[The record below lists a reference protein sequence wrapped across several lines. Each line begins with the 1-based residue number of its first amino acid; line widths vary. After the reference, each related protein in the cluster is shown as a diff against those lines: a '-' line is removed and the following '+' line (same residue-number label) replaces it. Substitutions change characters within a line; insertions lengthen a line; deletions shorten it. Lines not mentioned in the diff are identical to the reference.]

1 MSIDVLLFVLAK
13 SLLKMYQYACLESA
27 HIRRQSTMKKYLLL
41 LVLALLCA
49 CAMALSE
56 TNNSTS
62 TVTLTSNTTSINQIN
77 GSTAHFALVNMTQF
91 GEDHPINPVTGFN
104 ISQAASGNN
113 ASTNLV
119 QASPGS
125 IIKMHYHKYRDEIA
139 YITEGEAIFTISG
152 NNYTEKAGDLIYI
165 PAMTLHR
172 VAVIGNATFKAV
184 STFAP
189 PFDGKDR
196 IYVEP

>member
-1 MSIDVLLFVLAK
+1 
-13 SLLKMYQYACLESA
+13 
-27 HIRRQSTMKKYLLL
+27 MKRYLLL
-41 LVLALLCA
+41 LALALFCA
-49 CAMALSE
+49 SAMALSG

-62 TVTLTSNTTSINQIN
+62 TTVSMSNITSAGPVNE
-77 GSTAHFALVNMTQF
+77 STVHFAIVNLTEF
-91 GEDHPINPVTGFN
+91 GEDHLINPETGFN

-119 QASPGS
+119 QAAPGS
-125 IIKMHYHKYRDEIA
+125 VVKMHYHKYRDEIA
-139 YITEGEAIFTISG
+139 YIVKGEAIFTISG
-152 NNYTEKAGDLIYI
+152 NNYTVKAGDLVYL

-172 VAVIGNATFKAV
+172 VAAIGNETFVAV